1 MIDFSSGY
9 SYAEILAAM
18 LGQVDDS
25 LDKRQ
30 GSLIQTALG
39 PGAWYLEG
47 MMMDLSKIQQ
57 NAYVLTAQGEALDL
71 GVANRGLTRKPATAA
86 VRRGTFNVAIP
97 SGSEFKTINGSDSVV
112 FISGEMLSGDFGVYV
127 YEMTC
132 ETPGEIGNS
141 YSGDLLP
148 ITAIAGLT
156 TATIGEIITV
166 GAEEESDNAL
176 KTRYVESFTTAPY
189 GGNMSEYRQA
199 ILAIPGVGG
208 VQVYGANAYNG
219 GGTVLC
225 SIISDEYGAASSAL
239 VATVQETICPYE
251 ADTSNPS
258 PNGYGIAPIGAAVTI
273 TSATELP
280 INITA
285 DIDFLGNVENG
296 IATYGDEIKAAIGEY
311 ITTVAQDWG
320 KQIQAHQVAY
330 PVTVY
335 VARIIYAILSVD
347 AVANVRNVTLNGGT
361 TDLSLTESAAL
372 QQVPVLG
379 EVTLNEY

>member
-1 MIDFSSGY
+1 
-9 SYAEILAAM
+9 
-18 LGQVDDS
+18 
-25 LDKRQ
+25 
-30 GSLIQTALG
+30 
-39 PGAWYLEG
+39 
-47 MMMDLSKIQQ
+47 MDLSKIQQ

-112 FISGEMLSGDFGVYV
+112 FISGEMISGDFGVYV

-132 ETPGEIGNS
+132 QTPGEIGNS
-141 YSGDLLP
+141 YSGALLP

-258 PNGYGIAPIGAAVTI
+258 PNGYGIAPIGAAVKI
-273 TSATELP
+273 VSATELP

-320 KQIQAHQVAY
+320 KQIQAHQVSY

-335 VARIIYAILSVD
+335 IARIIYAILSVD

-361 TDLSLTESAAL
+361 TDLNLTESAAL

>member
-1 MIDFSSGY
+1 
-9 SYAEILAAM
+9 
-18 LGQVDDS
+18 
-25 LDKRQ
+25 
-30 GSLIQTALG
+30 
-39 PGAWYLEG
+39 
-47 MMMDLSKIQQ
+47 
-57 NAYVLTAQGEALDL
+57 
-71 GVANRGLTRKPATAA
+71 
-86 VRRGTFNVAIP
+86 
-97 SGSEFKTINGSDSVV
+97 
-112 FISGEMLSGDFGVYV
+112 
-127 YEMTC
+127 MTC

-258 PNGYGIAPIGAAVTI
+258 PNGYGIAPIGAAVKI
-273 TSATELP
+273 VSATELP

-320 KQIQAHQVAY
+320 KQIQAHQVSY

-335 VARIIYAILSVD
+335 IARIIYAILSVD

-361 TDLSLTESAAL
+361 TDLNLTESAAL

>member
-1 MIDFSSGY
+1 MIDFSTGY

-47 MMMDLSKIQQ
+47 LIMDIAHIQQ

-71 GVANRGLTRKPATAA
+71 GVANRGLTRKAATAA
-86 VRRGTFNVAIP
+86 VRQGIFNVPIP
-97 SGSEFKTINGSDSVV
+97 TGSEFKTINGTDSVV
-112 FISGEMLSGDFGVYV
+112 FVSGDMISGDFGTYI

-166 GAEEESDNAL
+166 GTEEETDNAL
-176 KTRYVESFTTAPY
+176 KQRYIESFTTAPY

-199 ILAIPGVGG
+199 ILAVPGVGG
-208 VQVYGANAYNG
+208 VQVYGANAYQG

-239 VATVQETICPYE
+239 VSTVQEIICPFE
-251 ADTSNPS
+251 EGTSAPS

-273 TSATELP
+273 VSATELP
-280 INITA
+280 INISA

-296 IATYGDEIKAAIGEY
+296 LATYEDDIKAAIGEY
-311 ITTVAQDWG
+311 ITSVAENWG
-320 KQIQAHQVAY
+320 KQIQAHQVSY

-335 VARIIYAILSVD
+335 IARIIYAILSVD

-361 TDLSLTESAAL
+361 TDLTLTESAAL

-379 EVTLNEY
+379 EVNLNEY

>member
-47 MMMDLSKIQQ
+47 MIMDIAKIQQ

-112 FISGEMLSGDFGVYV
+112 FVSGTMISGDFGIYV

-132 ETPGEIGNS
+132 QTPGEIGNS

-239 VATVQETICPYE
+239 VATVQETICPFE
-251 ADTSNPS
+251 EGTSTPS

-285 DIDFLGNVENG
+285 DIDFLGNIENG

-320 KQIQAHQVAY
+320 KQIQAHQVSY

-335 VARIIYAILSVD
+335 IARIIYAILSVD

>member
-320 KQIQAHQVAY
+320 KQIQAHQVSY

-361 TDLSLTESAAL
+361 TDLNLTESAAL

>member
-112 FISGEMLSGDFGVYV
+112 FISGEMISGDFGVYV

-176 KTRYVESFTTAPY
+176 KTRYVESFTTVPY

-258 PNGYGIAPIGAAVTI
+258 PNGYGIAPIGAAVKI
-273 TSATELP
+273 VSATELT

-320 KQIQAHQVAY
+320 KQIQAHQVSY

-335 VARIIYAILSVD
+335 IARIIYAILSVD
-347 AVANVRNVTLNGGT
+347 AVANVRNVTLNGDT

>member
-112 FISGEMLSGDFGVYV
+112 FISGEMISGDFGVYV

-258 PNGYGIAPIGAAVTI
+258 PNGYGIAPIGAAVKI
-273 TSATELP
+273 VSATELQ

-285 DIDFLGNVENG
+285 DIDFLGNIENG

-347 AVANVRNVTLNGGT
+347 AVANVQNVTLNGAT

>member
-112 FISGEMLSGDFGVYV
+112 FVSGTMLSGDFGVYV

-258 PNGYGIAPIGAAVTI
+258 PNGYGIAPIGAAVKI
-273 TSATELP
+273 VSATELP

-320 KQIQAHQVAY
+320 KQIQAHQVSY

-335 VARIIYAILSVD
+335 IARIIYAILSVD

>member
-1 MIDFSSGY
+1 MIDFSTGY

-18 LGQVDDS
+18 LGEVDDS

-47 MMMDLSKIQQ
+47 LIMDLAKVQQ

-112 FISGEMLSGDFGVYV
+112 FVSGTMISGDFGVYV

-132 ETPGEIGNS
+132 QTPGEIGNS

-258 PNGYGIAPIGAAVTI
+258 PNGYGIAPIGAAVKI
-273 TSATELP
+273 VSATELQ

-285 DIDFLGNVENG
+285 DIDFLGNIENG

-320 KQIQAHQVAY
+320 KQIQAHQVSY

-335 VARIIYAILSVD
+335 IARIIYAILSVD
-347 AVANVRNVTLNGGT
+347 AVANVQNVTLNGAT